1 MVIGVLIE
9 ILEGILVNMTHIT
22 KASANEIAKTKFRKR
37 TKGKK
42 LKDLSDGSY
51 WQRKFWDA
59 GKTLPICVNMG
70 CDNVVTVREWK
81 QLPSIKGECTRCI
94 NARKK
99 GLEILGVKIHKKDF
113 CENIDSHLG
122 FKCLVKEPKVWLQ
135 FLESLD
141 LDHVDGNHFHN
152 NPKNVKTYC
161 CICHGR
167 KSLKEGD
174 TNANKPSGRKS
185 D

>member
-1 MVIGVLIE
+1 
-9 ILEGILVNMTHIT
+9 MTHIT
-22 KASANEIAKTKFRKR
+22 KALANKIAKQRFCKSIL
-37 TKGKK
+37 GKK
-42 LKDLSDGSY
+42 LKGLSSGKR
-51 WQRKFWDA
+51 WQRNFWNA
-59 GKTLPICVNMG
+59 GKKLPICVNRG

-81 QLPSIKGECTRCI
+81 PLPSVKSECTRCI

-99 GLEILGVKIHKKDF
+99 GKEIPGVKIHKKDF
-113 CENIDSHLG
+113 CENIDGHLG
-122 FKCLVKEPKVWLQ
+122 FKCPVKKPKVWLQ

-161 CICHGR
+161 KICHGR